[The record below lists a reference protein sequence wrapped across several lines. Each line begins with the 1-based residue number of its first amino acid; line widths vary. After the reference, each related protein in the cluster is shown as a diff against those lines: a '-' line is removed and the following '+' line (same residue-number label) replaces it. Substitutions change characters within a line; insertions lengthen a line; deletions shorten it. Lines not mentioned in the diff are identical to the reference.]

1 MLKPPSVT
9 MVQLAYFVAAADH
22 LSMTRAAENMLVA
35 QSAVSS
41 SIAQLERALG
51 VQLFIRKHAKG
62 LILTAAGERL
72 HHEARSLI
80 TRLDEALELT
90 RGQENEVRGEL
101 TLACFVTLMPF
112 YVPGLLSELRS
123 LHPNLR
129 VDVVETDRDGMIEA
143 LNSGR
148 AQLGLG
154 YGLGLDT
161 SVFIQEL
168 TQIKPYVLLPE
179 KHRLARRA
187 SIALSQLKDEPM
199 VLLDLPLSRDYFLD
213 MLSAVGV
220 EPEIRYRS
228 VNYETV
234 RSLVAQRHGFSI
246 LNQRP
251 VSSVTYGGGP
261 VVALPISGNAP
272 ALPLVIM
279 SLKGVHQT
287 ALSRAVSDS
296 IRSVVLGGTSTL
308 ASPLD

>member
-1 MLKPPSVT
+1 MKTPSVT
-9 MVQLAYFVAAADH
+9 TVQLAYFVTAADH
-22 LSMTRAAENMLVA
+22 LSMTRAAENLHVA

-41 SIAQLERALG
+41 SVAQLERAVG
-51 VQLFIRKHAKG
+51 VQLFLRKHAKG
-62 LILTAAGERL
+62 LILTEAGERL
-72 HHEARSLI
+72 HHEARALL

-90 RGQENEVRGEL
+90 RGYENEVRGVL

-129 VDVVETDRDGMIEA
+129 VDVIETDRDGMLDA
-143 LNSGR
+143 LGSGR

-154 YGLGLDT
+154 YDIGLDA
-161 SVFIQEL
+161 SVSIHEV
-168 TQIKPYVLLPE
+168 TRVKPYVLLPE
-179 KHRLARRA
+179 KHRLARKT

-213 MLSAVGV
+213 MLSSAGV

-251 VSSVTYGGGP
+251 VSSVTYDGGS
-261 VVALPISGNAP
+261 VVALPISDNAF
-272 ALPLVIM
+272 ALPLVIVA
-279 SLKGVHQT
+279 LNGVRPT
-287 ALSRAVSDS
+287 ARSRAVSDS
-296 IRSVVLGGTSTL
+296 IRSVVLGANIDTD
-308 ASPLD
+308 ASG